1 MGDDARIE
9 VATLQ
14 DGDCDVLPGGF
25 SYEVQTVYLASLSP
39 VTGSFTLNFEGQE
52 TGPIAVGAT
61 AAEVKARLE
70 ALDTIFATNVR
81 MEDLDTNLNTRAWT
95 VTFTHQRHTLTQGA
109 ADANLM
115 VGTTNFGETTA
126 EVHVTERVAAAT
138 PRVRVLGLTAG
149 REYHAR
155 VTAYNRAGYG
165 PVSAEVAASRRRR
178 PRRRTRSASPS
189 APARR

>member
-1 MGDDARIE
+1 M
-9 VATLQ
+9 
-14 DGDCDVLPGGF
+14 
-25 SYEVQTVYLASLSP
+25 
-39 VTGSFTLNFEGQE
+39 
-52 TGPIAVGAT
+52 GAT

-126 EVHVTERVAAAT
+126 EVHVTERVAGSDAFAYAFS
-138 PRVRVLGLTAG
+138 GLTAG

-155 VTAYNRAGYG
+155 VTAYNRAG
-165 PVSAEVAASRRRR
+165 
-178 PRRRTRSASPS
+178 
-189 APARR
+189 

>member
-1 MGDDARIE
+1 MSKLTGVWDVGVPPVRVTRSRAARGYTWRVVFVGVYGDVGPLTADDTYLVGDDARIE

-126 EVHVTERVAAAT
+126 EVHVT
-138 PRVRVLGLTAG
+138 
-149 REYHAR
+149 
-155 VTAYNRAGYG
+155 
-165 PVSAEVAASRRRR
+165 
-178 PRRRTRSASPS
+178 
-189 APARR
+189 